1 MKISVIVPVYN
12 TEKYLSRCI
21 DSILAQSFADFQL
34 ILADNGST
42 DNSVRI
48 CQEYRQKDGRVS
60 VISASGRAGGAR
72 NAGLDIARGEYISF
86 VDSDDCI
93 SPFYLENLLSLCEK
107 NGKKLSVCGYALN
120 DGLTPPAQ
128 VGVPLM
134 AYPDEIVP
142 QRDYFLRLY
151 TKMEIMYVV
160 VWGKLYHR
168 SLFDNLRFAEDKICE
183 DEGIIHYIVD
193 KIDSAAVC
201 AQPLYFYTQRAGS
214 VMDGRD
220 RVQKMD
226 IFPFLQ
232 DRADYFV
239 SRGMNDLAGAT
250 QVKYLVKCLQLY
262 NAFADKTYKN
272 HMLRMFDAAVG
283 SYRKNPAAGRRTLL
297 TLYRYR
303 LMPSSLSDEAA
314 WEIMYGKN

>member
-1 MKISVIVPVYN
+1 MNKTLISLIIPVYN
-12 TEKYLSRCI
+12 AGPWLAPCLASITAQTHPAWECI
-21 DSILAQSFADFQL
+21 LVDD
-34 ILADNGST
+34 GST
-42 DNSVRI
+42 DQSPAACDEAVAADSRF
-48 CQEYRQKDGRVS
+48 RV
-60 VISASGRAGGAR
+60 IHQA
-72 NAGLDIARGEYISF
+72 NAGPAAARQTGLEAARGEWLCF
-86 VDSDDCI
+86 VDGDDWL
-93 SPFYLENLLSLCEK
+93 PPEYLARLLALAREREAAVAACAMCRFTGERPAPAPDAPAVTLTGDGIRAALLQQAQGMNWGLC
-107 NGKKLSVCGYALN
+107 S
-120 DGLTPPAQ
+120 
-128 VGVPLM
+128 
-134 AYPDEIVP
+134 
-142 QRDYFLRLY
+142 
-151 TKMEIMYVV
+151 
-160 VWGKLYHR
+160 KLYHR

-283 SYRKNPAAGRRTLL
+283 SYRKNPAASRRTLL